1 VVTEQAAQQIVGR
14 ERRKRLTQLAWCGEG
29 CFDSRRRVSS
39 NVMPL
44 RLDHIAKRRL
54 TIILLLVSALTP
66 LACATLIGDAYW
78 DELKAGD
85 AAFVKNDYT
94 TAEKHYRQ
102 ALANA
107 DNDANRSTALHYLGV
122 SLLSQDKLV
131 DAEDTYKRE
140 METAERAYG
149 PVHPRMM
156 DSLSDITL
164 LYIRLARWNDAE
176 KYNQRALSIAGH
188 VSREENKAGIELTE
202 TLRDVIKD
210 KKPLQSK

>member
-1 VVTEQAAQQIVGR
+1 
-14 ERRKRLTQLAWCGEG
+14 
-29 CFDSRRRVSS
+29 
-39 NVMPL
+39 MPL
-44 RLDHIAKRRL
+44 LDHIAKRQM
-54 TIILLLVSALTP
+54 TMVFLLVSAITP
-66 LACATLIGDAYW
+66 LACTTLMGDPFW

-85 AAFVKNDYT
+85 AAFVKGDNV

-131 DAEDTYKRE
+131 DAEDTFKRE
-140 METAERAYG
+140 TETAERAYG
-149 PVHPRMM
+149 SAHPRMM
-156 DSLSDITL
+156 DALSDITL
-164 LYIRLARWNDAE
+164 LYIRLGGWNDAE
-176 KYNQRALSIAGH
+176 KYNQRALLIAAH
-188 VSREENKAGIELTE
+188 ASRTENKAGIELTE